1 MWIET
6 RKRLK
11 DGKGGGGI
19 GKKLRDNQIRE
30 WAMGIDGFFETF
42 LITLKYYAYSYVHE
56 NIYLN

>member
-1 MWIET
+1 MN
-6 RKRLK
+6 RNKKK
-11 DGKGGGGI
+11 DLRMVRGGGI